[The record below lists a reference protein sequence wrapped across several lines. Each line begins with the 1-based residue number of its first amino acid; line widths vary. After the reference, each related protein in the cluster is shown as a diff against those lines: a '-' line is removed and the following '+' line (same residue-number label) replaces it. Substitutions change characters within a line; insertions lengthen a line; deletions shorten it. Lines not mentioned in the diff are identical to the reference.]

1 MFQDGS
7 LHDIRE
13 SPDGAN
19 SSAIDATC
27 KSSNG
32 RASTSFDIDIADEFG
47 STYDEEYCRDII
59 MEFVQMDGQPPEQ
72 RASVKSP
79 FKKYTNK
86 LKNKVIKDHIMTNRN
101 SKDSLSSS
109 STGNQRLLPDRPRK
123 GLKPVSVS
131 RTRSRM
137 ALKQPKSTKPL
148 QNLKVRSLS
157 SDNIAHERVNNL
169 SESKDAG
176 GTQPFSIRHS
186 VERLPTLSKFD
197 EERIVWLKNLED
209 DIQFTDERRK
219 RTVLSRQQTEVT
231 ESSPSITPSSDPP
244 SSDPSTCVSIDNS
257 PNVARKGGTGI
268 TRTVRSNLLANIRKD
283 EIKINNVSNLVNNVT
298 TALCK
303 HPNQSQLNSMEH
315 ELAVNRPEIKTKNT
329 GDNLDDK
336 YVYENQRN
344 EKNDFCPNN
353 TLDDDESLADD
364 KTYNIID
371 IKPAIA
377 IHEESAKEKYKY
389 DTTTDDSNKICI
401 DNNESQTMSQ
411 HKDLLKM
418 QESIYNSNT
427 NNNIGEKEASVETKI
442 PIQIANNSFQ
452 IIESEKDTQAVPI
465 VKSDP
470 LEAPENY
477 GQVIDVNK
485 NDVTTSFD
493 NGNEIDA
500 DLANL
505 VENPITTDSI
515 TETKNDDVSKGKGRK
530 KSKHGKNQ
538 QSKQDVSAECFIVSR
553 GWQMDQNKL
562 CRALDKIKGVN
573 FSRVQTAT
581 TINRVIESIRPHQDA
596 VVIHICSQ
604 ELMEAAQSIISVP
617 NTLGSAYLKHSQTG
631 NLAMGLSVVQSIAT
645 VLSRH
650 IFTAAGQNRSTQ
662 FIISLPLP
670 MTLIPLLPPNYEV
683 TENDVKNLCELR
695 RSFNANLK
703 SNLSKCPNVQ
713 CCDNENL
720 ASTMA
725 TAALFN
731 SITLTTG
738 GSNKTNDENHIIDNG
753 EKVDKESSKL
763 LNDNNQLTSAGMKK
777 LARNWEI
784 YLTMVSKGKEGQLIL
799 RRPSEES
806 SGSISNNNS
815 DDATGGGNRRMST
828 SGESTGSDRSL
839 EGRAP
844 WKPY

>member
-1 MFQDGS
+1 MASFP
-7 LHDIRE
+7 DIRE

-72 RASVKSP
+72 RSSVKSP

-86 LKNKVIKDHIMTNRN
+86 LKNKVIKDHIMNNRN
-101 SKDSLSSS
+101 AKDSLSSS
-109 STGNQRLLPDRPRK
+109 LPGNQRLLPDRPRK

-137 ALKQPKSTKPL
+137 ATKQPKYTKSV

-157 SDNIAHERVNNL
+157 SDNIAPERVNNL
-169 SESKDAG
+169 SDSKGAG
-176 GTQPFSIRHS
+176 GIQPFSIRHS

-219 RTVLSRQQTEVT
+219 RTVLSRQKTEFI
-231 ESSPSITPSSDPP
+231 ESSPSTSPSSDPP
-244 SSDPSTCVSIDNS
+244 SSDPSTCVSMDNS

-268 TRTVRSNLLANIRKD
+268 TGTIRSTLLANIRKD
-283 EIKINNVSNLVNNVT
+283 EIKMNNVSNLVNNVT
-298 TALCK
+298 TTLCK

-315 ELAVNRPEIKTKNT
+315 ELAVNWPEIKTMST
-329 GDNLDDK
+329 YDTLEDK
-336 YVYENQRN
+336 YVYENQKN
-344 EKNDFCPNN
+344 EKHDFCPNN
-353 TLDDDESLADD
+353 VLDDDESLADD
-364 KTYNIID
+364 ITYNIVD
-371 IKPAIA
+371 IKPSKNIQV
-377 IHEESAKEKYKY
+377 ESEKEKYEY
-389 DTTTDDSNKICI
+389 DTTNDVSNEPYIN
-401 DNNESQTMSQ
+401 NNESMTMSQ
-411 HKDLLKM
+411 HEGLLDI
-418 QESIYNSNT
+418 QESVSNSNT
-427 NNNIGEKEASVETKI
+427 NNTIKQKEELVVTQNSIQKI
-442 PIQIANNSFQ
+442 KNSFKNV
-452 IIESEKDTQAVPI
+452 ESEKDTHAVPNL
-465 VKSDP
+465 KSDP
-470 LEAPENY
+470 LETLENDN
-477 GQVIDVNK
+477 QVVEGNK
-485 NDVTTSFD
+485 DEVTTSFE
-493 NGNEIDA
+493 NGDEIDA

-505 VENPITTDSI
+505 VENPIITDDL
-515 TETKNDDVSKGKGRK
+515 TQNKNEDHPMVKERK

-538 QSKQDVSAECFIVSR
+538 HSKQDISAECFIVSR

-617 NTLGSAYLKHSQTG
+617 NTLDSVYVKHSQTG
-631 NLAMGLSVVQSIAT
+631 NLATGLSVVQSIAT

-683 TENDVKNLCELR
+683 TEKDVKNLCELR

-703 SNLSKCPNVQ
+703 SNLCKCPNVQ

-720 ASTMA
+720 ASTMT
-725 TAALFN
+725 TAALLN
-731 SITLTTG
+731 SITLTSG
-738 GSNKTNDENHIIDNG
+738 GSYKTNDETHSIDNG
-753 EKVDKESSKL
+753 EKVESSKL

-815 DDATGGGNRRMST
+815 DDAIDGGNRRTST
-828 SGESTGSDRSL
+828 SGDSTGSDRSL
-839 EGRAP
+839 DGRAP